1 MSHYLLLADS
11 GSTKTDWLLLC
22 PSGAEAR
29 AVTAG
34 LNPFMNTRETLT
46 SVLQSDLLP
55 ALPFASED
63 GVVRE
68 PSAKDMEVYFYGAGC
83 RGTGTEDMT
92 SALRAVFP
100 EASLHV
106 ESDLLGAARAAC
118 REEEGIACILG
129 TGSNSCLYDGH
140 DIVQNV
146 SPLGYILGDEGS
158 GAVLGRRLI
167 GDVLKHQLP
176 AEVCQLFAAEYP
188 DTVDDII
195 RRVYR
200 EPNANRYLAS
210 FAPFLGRH
218 RDLKAVQGLI
228 KDEFRRFFER
238 NIAQYGHPE
247 MPLNF
252 VGSIAFFLRT
262 ELQTVAAEM
271 GYRVGR
277 ILRSPIEGLREYY
290 LEKEEEKYR
299 K

>member
-22 PSGAEAR
+22 PSGDEAR
-29 AVTAG
+29 AVTCG
-34 LNPFMNTRETLT
+34 LNPFMNSREVLS
-46 SVLQSDLLP
+46 SVLQTELLP
-55 ALPFASED
+55 SLSPLSD
-63 GVVRE
+63 GNGTAQHAAR
-68 PSAKDMEVYFYGAGC
+68 DMEVYFYGAGC
-83 RGTGTEDMT
+83 RGTGTEDMI
-92 SALRAVFP
+92 SALRTVFP
-100 EASLHV
+100 EARLHV
-106 ESDLLGAARAAC
+106 ASDLLGAARAAC
-118 REEEGIACILG
+118 RKEEGIACILG

-140 DIVQNV
+140 DIVANV

-158 GAVLGRRLI
+158 GAVLGRRLV
-167 GDVLKHQLP
+167 GDVLKRQLP
-176 AEVCQLFAAEYP
+176 AEVCRLFAAEYA
-188 DTVDDII
+188 DTPDDII

-218 RDLKAVQGLI
+218 RDLDAVQGLI
-228 KDEFRRFFER
+228 RDEFRRFFVR

-290 LEKEEEKYR
+290 MEKEGK
-299 K
+299 KA